1 MSSPY
6 YSVVPRNQK
15 PYATPWFQRQY
26 SDTQISIEEELE
38 NAISQLVIENDISRV
53 PSSDAIYKFLLTK
66 LRSVV
71 LTSDPNVFQEQN
83 TFMEPINAP
92 ANVDMINNANDNLI
106 PNSNSIKNYLSD
118 IITSLNSDLVGYIDN
133 LIISNEAVNYVF
145 TSNEANTTFLIQ
157 HNLNSQ
163 NVLFNVQVLDEN
175 TMSYKNDIVH
185 VEILDNNSLLVETN
199 IEVRIKIIVIA
210 IKNVAI
216 PG

>member
-1 MSSPY
+1 
-6 YSVVPRNQK
+6 
-15 PYATPWFQRQY
+15 
-26 SDTQISIEEELE
+26 
-38 NAISQLVIENDISRV
+38 
-53 PSSDAIYKFLLTK
+53 
-66 LRSVV
+66 
-71 LTSDPNVFQEQN
+71 
-83 TFMEPINAP
+83 MEPINAP

-118 IITSLNSDLVGYIDN
+118 IITSLNSDLIGYIDN

-185 VEILDNNSLLVETN
+185 VEILDNDSLLVETN
-199 IEVRIKIIVIA
+199 IEVNIKIIVIA

>member
-1 MSSPY
+1 
-6 YSVVPRNQK
+6 
-15 PYATPWFQRQY
+15 
-26 SDTQISIEEELE
+26 
-38 NAISQLVIENDISRV
+38 
-53 PSSDAIYKFLLTK
+53 
-66 LRSVV
+66 
-71 LTSDPNVFQEQN
+71 
-83 TFMEPINAP
+83 MEPINAP

>member
-118 IITSLNSDLVGYIDN
+118 IITSLNSDLIGYIDN

-185 VEILDNNSLLVETN
+185 VEILDNDSLLVETN
-199 IEVRIKIIVIA
+199 IEVNIKIIVIA